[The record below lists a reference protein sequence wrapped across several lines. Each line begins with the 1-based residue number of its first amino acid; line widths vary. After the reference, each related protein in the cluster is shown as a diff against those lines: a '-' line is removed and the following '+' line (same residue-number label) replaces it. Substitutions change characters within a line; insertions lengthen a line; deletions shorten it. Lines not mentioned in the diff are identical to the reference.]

1 MKRLHKNAIV
11 HLAATLWRYSKGQ
24 RGKVVTYSLMS
35 MVAMALCLVPPL
47 VIGKL
52 LKVVQ
57 ESSIDEV
64 LSKSFTLIA
73 IFVALQATFWAFHGP
88 SRVIETVNSFAVR
101 RAFQGTLFRKVTAL
115 PTRWHKAHHSGETI
129 DQVAKATTALGEFA
143 ECGFEVISIV
153 TRFIGGLAMLTWV
166 MPWTG
171 PAMLVLIGIALT
183 VVVLFDRVLIKQ
195 YEGYNKRMNG
205 VAAAIQDYLT
215 NVATVIS
222 LRLEK
227 RVAVEV
233 DRRTEAVA
241 PLWKKN
247 CITNELKWFVMEM
260 IIRSAHGAVLLGYIA
275 TAVHSSKVIEIGALY
290 MLHEYLRGIAD
301 SMFHFTFK
309 YGDLVAK
316 STKVRAIEHIE
327 EAFERE
333 VEAVERAQLPQGW
346 RTVEISALTFSHN
359 EEVDDPAATPG
370 LSPGVRGISLNLE
383 RGKSY
388 ALVGESGSGK
398 STTLKLL
405 RGLLTP
411 SAVTVKC
418 DGVYLPCGIAHVAH
432 HTTLI
437 PQDPEIFADTIRFN
451 VSMGIEVSDEN
462 IETAIIGARFAQVL
476 KRLPR
481 GLDTHIAEK
490 GVSLSGGEKQ
500 RLAVARGLFF
510 VTESGS
516 DIVLLDEPTSSVDT
530 ANERMI
536 YTGLLR
542 EFKKHCVLTA
552 IHKFHLLH
560 LFDEVLVFANGEI
573 VERGSLDQL
582 LQMDGEFLRLW
593 NTYTEAQ
600 DETQEAV

>member
-1 MKRLHKNAIV
+1 V
-11 HLAATLWRYSKGQ
+11 
-24 RGKVVTYSLMS
+24 
-35 MVAMALCLVPPL
+35 LV
-47 VIGKL
+47 
-52 LKVVQ
+52 
-57 ESSIDEV
+57 
-64 LSKSFTLIA
+64 A
-73 IFVALQATFWAFHGP
+73 IFVALNTVFWAFHGP
-88 SRVIETVNSFAVR
+88 SRVIETINSFAVR

-129 DQVAKATTALGEFA
+129 DQVAKATTALGDFA

-153 TRFIGGLAMLTWV
+153 TRFLGGLVMLTWV

-171 PAMLVLIGIALT
+171 PAMLVLVGVALT
-183 VVVLFDRVLIKQ
+183 VVVLFDRVLVKQ
-195 YEGYNKRMNG
+195 YEEYNKRMNG

-233 DRRTEAVA
+233 DRRTDAIK
-241 PLWKKN
+241 PLWTKN
-247 CITNELKWFVMEM
+247 SITNELKWFVMEM
-260 IIRSAHGAVLLGYIA
+260 IIRAAHGGVLLGYIA
-275 TAVHSSKVIEIGALY
+275 TAVYSGKVIEIGSLY

-301 SMFHFTFK
+301 NMFHFTIK
-309 YGDLVAK
+309 YGDLLAK

-333 VEAVERAQLPQGW
+333 VGAVQHAQLPQGW
-346 RTVEISALTFSHN
+346 RTLEISALTFSHN
-359 EEVDDPAATPG
+359 EEDADSEQS
-370 LSPGVRGISLNLE
+370 LSAGVHDISLNLE

-411 SAVTVKC
+411 GAVRVKC
-418 DGVYLPCGIAHVAH
+418 DGVDLPYGLAHVAH

-451 VSMGIEVSDEN
+451 VSMGVEASDEQ
-462 IETAIIGARFAQVL
+462 IEAAIIGARFARVL
-476 KRLPR
+476 RRLPR

-490 GVSLSGGEKQ
+490 GVSLSGGERQ

-530 ANERMI
+530 VNERHI

-542 EFKKHCVLTA
+542 DFKKHCVLTA

-573 VERGSLDQL
+573 VERGSLNQL
-582 LQMDGEFLRLW
+582 LQGDGEFRRLW
-593 NTYTEAQ
+593 NTYAEAQ
-600 DETQEAV
+600 EEAEEAA

>member
-1 MKRLHKNAIV
+1 MRRLYKNAVV
-11 HLAATLWRYSKGQ
+11 HLAATLWRYSEGQ
-24 RGKVVTYSLMS
+24 RGRVVVYALMS
-35 MVAMALCLVPPL
+35 AVAMLTGLLPPL

-57 ESSIDEV
+57 ESSANEV
-64 LSKSFTLIA
+64 VGKSVVLVA
-73 IFVALQATFWAFHGP
+73 VFVALQAIFWVFHGP
-88 SRVIETVNSFAVR
+88 SRVIESINSFVAR
-101 RAFQGTLFRKVTAL
+101 RAFQGALFRKVTAL

-129 DQVAKATTALGEFA
+129 DQVAKATTALGDFA
-143 ECGFEVISIV
+143 ESSFEVISIV
-153 TRFIGGLAMLTWV
+153 TRFVGGLAMLTWV

-171 PAMLVLIGIALT
+171 PAMLVLVGVALT

-195 YEGYNKRMNG
+195 YEEYNKRMNG

-233 DRRTEAVA
+233 DRRTSAIA

-260 IIRSAHGAVLLGYIA
+260 IIRFAHGAVLLGYIVA
-275 TAVHSSKVIEIGALY
+275 AVWSGKVIEIGSLY
-290 MLHEYLRGIAD
+290 MLHEYLRGIGD
-301 SMFHFTFK
+301 GMFHFTIK

-316 STKVRAIEHIE
+316 STRVRATDHIE

-333 VEAVERAQLPQGW
+333 VEALEHAQLPQGW
-346 RTVEISALTFSHN
+346 RTLEISNLTFSHC
-359 EEVDDPAATPG
+359 EEDRDEGHSA
-370 LSPGVRGISLNLE
+370 SPGVRGISLNLE

-411 SAVTVKC
+411 SAVAVRC
-418 DGVYLPCGIAHVAH
+418 DGVDLPCGLAHVAH

-451 VSMGIEVSDEN
+451 VSMGVEASDEQ
-462 IETAIIGARFAQVL
+462 IEAALIGARFARVL
-476 KRLPR
+476 ARLPR

-510 VTESGS
+510 VSESGS

-530 ANERMI
+530 RNERMI

-542 EFKKHCVLTA
+542 QFKQHCVLTA

-582 LQMDGEFLRLW
+582 LQANGEFRRLW
-593 NTYTEAQ
+593 NTYADPQ
-600 DETQEAV
+600 DETEEAA

>member
-1 MKRLHKNAIV
+1 MKRLYKNAIV
-11 HLAATLWRYSKGQ
+11 HLGATLWRYSEG
-24 RGKVVTYSLMS
+24 RRSTVVLYALMS
-35 MVAMALCLVPPL
+35 AVAMLLCLTPPL

-52 LKVVQ
+52 LNVVQ
-57 ESSIDEV
+57 EGSKDE
-64 LSKSFTLIA
+64 LIGKSFALVA
-73 IFVALQATFWAFHGP
+73 IFVALQAIFWAFHGP
-88 SRVIETVNSFAVR
+88 SRVMETINSFAVR
-101 RAFQGTLFRKVTAL
+101 RAFQGALFRKVTAL

-153 TRFIGGLAMLTWV
+153 TRFVGGLVMLTWV

-171 PAMLVLIGIALT
+171 PAMLVLVGVALT
-183 VVVLFDRVLIKQ
+183 IVVLFDRVLIKQ
-195 YEGYNKRMNG
+195 YEEYNKRMNG

-233 DRRTEAVA
+233 DRRTDAIA

-247 CITNELKWFVMEM
+247 AITNELKWFVMEM
-260 IIRSAHGAVLLGYIA
+260 IIRSAHGAVLLGYIVA
-275 TAVHSSKVIEIGALY
+275 AVWSGKVIEIGSLY
-290 MLHEYLRGIAD
+290 MLHDYLRGIAD

-316 STKVRAIEHIE
+316 STRVRAIDHID

-333 VEAVERAQLPQGW
+333 VEAVEHAQLPQGW
-346 RTVEISALTFSHN
+346 RTLEVSALTFSHS
-359 EEVDDPAATPG
+359 EEERDAQQG
-370 LSPGVRGISLNLE
+370 SSPGVRGISLNLE

-411 SAVTVKC
+411 TAVTVKC
-418 DGVYLPCGIAHVAH
+418 DGVDLPCGLAHVAH

-451 VSMGIEVSDEN
+451 VSMGVEASDEQ
-462 IETAIIGARFAQVL
+462 IEAAIIGARFARVL
-476 KRLPR
+476 ARLPR

-510 VTESGS
+510 VKESGS

-536 YTGLLR
+536 YTGMLR

-573 VERGSLDQL
+573 IERGSLDQL
-582 LQMDGEFLRLW
+582 LQGNGEFRRLW
-593 NTYTEAQ
+593 NTYAESEEETE
-600 DETQEAV
+600 EAA